1 MSNIVDTYEDEW
13 VNVVKGS
20 SVSTTCIESRSSTLW
35 FLVDPVK
42 CQQYKQFVNIPE
54 RWPQAELIQE
64 RGQSVQTRLL
74 AQIFSGSK
82 NNPWPAE
89 DAEEPMNMGNKGDM
103 ALSENG
109 TTSVAV
115 KYGNT
120 QLAVYHVPK
129 RGFYATQQMYV
140 ELSLVL
146 TLFLLSLTRSL

>member
-1 MSNIVDTYEDEW
+1 
-13 VNVVKGS
+13 
-20 SVSTTCIESRSSTLW
+20 
-35 FLVDPVK
+35 
-42 CQQYKQFVNIPE
+42 
-54 RWPQAELIQE
+54 
-64 RGQSVQTRLL
+64 
-74 AQIFSGSK
+74 
-82 NNPWPAE
+82 
-89 DAEEPMNMGNKGDM
+89 MNMGNKGDM